1 MTPLSTGG
9 PVSSRTFIV
18 QDMETA
24 LMAMPSS
31 QRLQVRKLIRT
42 IDNKTGMGYYAAM
55 DFVANLG
62 LFLEKRASSVCETL
76 S

>member
-1 MTPLSTGG
+1 MTQLSTGG
-9 PVSSRTFIV
+9 PASSRTFIV

-31 QRLQVRKLIRT
+31 QRLQVRKLIRI

-62 LFLEKRASSVCETL
+62 LFLKKTKS
-76 S
+76 

>member
-1 MTPLSTGG
+1 MTALSTGG
-9 PVSSRTFIV
+9 PASSRTFIV

-31 QRLQVRKLIRT
+31 QRLQVRKLIRI

-62 LFLEKRASSVCETL
+62 LFLTKTKP
-76 S
+76 

>member
-9 PVSSRTFIV
+9 SASSRTFTV
-18 QDMETA
+18 EDMETA
-24 LMAMPSS
+24 LMSMPSS

-42 IDNKTGMGYYAAM
+42 IDNRTGMGYHAAM

-62 LFLEKRASSVCETL
+62 LFISKIDE
-76 S
+76 